1 MASTLKINNLDT
13 ASGTTITIPTGKT
26 LIGTD
31 GGSIKAPGSI
41 IQVVQT
47 TPASTTHITFSSTPP
62 TMVEASVALR
72 VTITP
77 KYANSLLRLN
87 FSALIGGRNSGAIM
101 GYKFFDITNSSNVGS
116 SSLGTGSNRT
126 FVNASV
132 RNASSDVNDRIHL
145 NMTAY
150 QAATNTNARTY
161 GIYVYKESG
170 ETGDFNMTGTDNA
183 GCSYA
188 PPVFTVEEIAQ

>member
-13 ASGTTITIPTGKT
+13 ASGTTITIPTGKA
-26 LIGTD
+26 LVGTD
-31 GGSIKAPGSI
+31 GGSIKAPGQI
-41 IQVVQT
+41 IQIVRT
-47 TPASTTHITFSSTPP
+47 TPASTTHVTFSSTPP
-62 TMVEASVALR
+62 TMVEANTANR

-87 FSALIGGRNSGAIM
+87 FSSLTGGRNAGSIM
-101 GYKFFDITNSSNVGS
+101 GYKFFDITNSSNVGF

-126 FVNASV
+126 FTNASI
-132 RNASSDVNDRIHL
+132 RNMGGDANDRVHL

-150 QAATNTNARTY
+150 QAASNTNARTY

-170 ETGDFNMTGTDNA
+170 ATGDMNMTSTDNS

-188 PPVFTVEEIAQ
+188 PPVFTVEEISQ